1 MTACIRPCTI
11 IYIYYRCIIDAIVTA
26 VFNVCIVTTL
36 YMYSGEKS
44 YSREE
49 MLLWNVTLGE

>member
-1 MTACIRPCTI
+1 M
-11 IYIYYRCIIDAIVTA
+11 TA
-26 VFNVCIVTTL
+26 VFNVCIVIVTTL

-49 MLLWNVTLGE
+49 MLLWNVTLGGIAGKY